1 MDPKKKLEIFGSQSL
16 DIPPA
21 SLDKGIAIQSVWV
34 GVCMYGCYENIG
46 CFEGSGVAPGL
57 AGETPVAFSKNG
69 FSKNIRVGEY
79 RWAKYYN
86 YARLNFGGV
95 PGWRGDVMGK

>member
-1 MDPKKKLEIFGSQSL
+1 MLL
-16 DIPPA
+16 DFCSFEANPPA

-34 GVCMYGCYENIG
+34 GVCMYVMGVVNIV
-46 CFEGSGVAPGL
+46 CFEGFGMAPGL
-57 AGETPVAFSKNG
+57 AGETPVGVSKNG

-79 RWAKYYN
+79 RWAKYYH

-95 PGWRGDVMGK
+95 PG